1 MSFIKR
7 SNNQKSGGDG
17 QRRQGGNDRL
27 KVEKRD
33 QSKGIKKA
41 IKGQKKISIE
51 SLRKE
56 NKKNKLI
63 LSKKGGNKGGDQKN
77 GQKGDR
83 RQKKGGLGGRQGKRG
98 RFNKKGAKPKDP
110 QDLADQLDKELEG
123 YWVKGGC
130 SEFGKQ
136 LTAIEIYY

>member
-98 RFNKKGAKPKDP
+98 RFNKKGGKPKDP

-123 YWVKGGC
+123 YWVKGGHT
-130 SEFGKQ
+130 E
-136 LTAIEIYY
+136 